1 MAPKAR
7 VTYDEGKF
15 QVEFDVQDYRP
26 EELSIKTEGD
36 VLVVLAKHETK
47 ADEAGGNS
55 GSYVSKQFEQRFTLP
70 SGVKPEE
77 ISSSLSKEG
86 VLTVSAPR
94 ETVRKTSQTIGGF
107 TKTRGALEE
116 TFNPQST
123 AAAGGDQGLPHPR
136 VKYDDDRFQI
146 SLDCKKYKPEE
157 LDVKVEGNTIV
168 ITAKQEI
175 KEPGGTRT
183 RVFEQ
188 KFTLPSG
195 VKADKV
201 SSSIDRDGLLT
212 ITAPRGNVSASSINQ
227 TIEERMDRVMAPSNW
242 DADFGAGA
250 GGDARRKS
258 TTTTTTS
265 TSSTSNNMMPAA
277 AASTVGGGDPFFD
290 RDFGGSEARSLF
302 KHSEALDNTD
312 GVSKVQCEDGKYK
325 ILVNVKNY
333 KPEELVIKTVGN
345 SVQVEA
351 KHMEKT
357 SDGNSY
363 SSRNFTQSFSLPKGV
378 DPEQVTSSL
387 NREGQLVIEA
397 PLPQSLKSS
406 GSERMVPIRHN

>member
-47 ADEAGGNS
+47 ADEGSNS

-77 ISSSLSKEG
+77 IASSLSKEG

-94 ETVRKTSQTIGGF
+94 EIVRRTSQTIGGF
-107 TKTRGALEE
+107 NKTRGALEE

-123 AAAGGDQGLPHPR
+123 GADQGLPHPR

-201 SSSIDRDGLLT
+201 ASSIDRDGLLT

-242 DADFGAGA
+242 DADFGGVAAAGLPS
-250 GGDARRKS
+250 DARRKS

-265 TSSTSNNMMPAA
+265 TSSTSNNMMP
-277 AASTVGGGDPFFD
+277 SGDPFFD
-290 RDFGGSEARSLF
+290 REPFGGEPRSLF

-351 KHMEKT
+351 KHLEKT

-378 DPEQVTSSL
+378 DPEHVTSSL

-406 GSERMVPIRHN
+406 ASERMVPIRHN